1 MAMSASLSWGADPQP
16 STAAAAAQD
25 VLPLDHGPGPGDPA
39 PLDPVG
45 LVVVSDDQA
54 DPEALAVVA
63 EFATDRV
70 EVGAGVVGDLD
81 RDFLGAE
88 GGVGGEAAQLVV
100 EHPGT
105 AQLGAELVI
114 RVQRHVAPLDLGRAH
129 LSRAARP
136 AVRPWSPTPARPAHA
151 DQPGRAGRPWS
162 GRPSHRRRR
171 LAGWPWP
178 LPRRGRRTGPARRTP
193 DPLPWSLPV
202 T

>member
-81 RDFLGAE
+81 RDLLGAE

-114 RVQRHVAPLDLGRAH
+114 GVQRQVAPRDLGRAH
-129 LSRAARP
+129 Q
-136 AVRPWSPTPARPAHA
+136 WSPTVCLRQASQLASSPMWPAMRCSASA
-151 DQPGRAGRPWS
+151 S
-162 GRPSHRRRR
+162 
-171 LAGWPWP
+171 
-178 LPRRGRRTGPARRTP
+178 T
-193 DPLPWSLPV
+193 
-202 T
+202 